1 MLLGHTLKWTEP
13 VPQTWRH
20 SLLQPML
27 LLTTASDDIYAQYNF
42 KGEGNTIVVIDE
54 NKSGTVN
61 TGDTLIILSGL
72 STADGL
78 DGADFM

>member
-1 MLLGHTLKWTEP
+1 MKWTEP
-13 VPQTWRH
+13 VPQPGGIH
-20 SLLQPML
+20 YCSHAH
-27 LLTTASDDIYAQYNF
+27 TTASDDIYAQYNF

-78 DGADFM
+78 DGADFV